1 MRCSVIGPLLL
12 LVYWPTNVTSILK
25 MPLSQLK
32 TSLAPV
38 SIFGRA
44 AFIIRDDKVSTA
56 MGGLSV
62 NKARK
67 FKSLLSS
74 LSERSNILSYGGCQ
88 SNALLALTRIASAKA
103 STLHYF
109 TSIISPDV
117 KETPTGNYKQSIL
130 LGAKVDINTS
140 SL

>member
-12 LVYWPTNVTSILK
+12 LLYWPTNVTSVLK
-25 MPLSQLK
+25 MTLSQLK
-32 TSLAPV
+32 TRLAPV

-56 MGGLSV
+56 MGGLSG

-67 FKSLLSS
+67 FKYLLSS

-109 TSIISPDV
+109 TSVISPDV
-117 KETPTGNYKQSIL
+117 KAAPTGNYKQALL